1 MFGYI
6 HLKFDLMSIFFITK
20 RNIYIKLSVLQH
32 IFKSSPMSMYRVL
45 HHSLNNPILRKV
57 FWFFCYLIVLWSMI
71 VIIIV
76 DAPDF
81 KVGRRMIICPIIE
94 IISSIV
100 CVLGK
105 PVFSLAIIES
115 SIYMLEYLGW
125 CSFTKHTKG
134 VLFAGAMAF
143 ISGHISG
150 ESWNHRIVPF
160 ILNCICSTM
169 FASFAG
175 GVDSHIEEVKKE
187 NYDLMLERIRI
198 IESCRRMQE
207 RQNEF
212 YQMRDR
218 SMIWD
223 PVKGEYILSNR
234 IQKEAA
240 HDIQEIMFEIK
251 EKIPNGEYLKMMNCV
266 KKLHNGY

>member
-1 MFGYI
+1 M
-6 HLKFDLMSIFFITK
+6 
-20 RNIYIKLSVLQH
+20 N
-32 IFKSSPMSMYRVL
+32 MYRDL
-45 HHSLNNPILRKV
+45 HHSLNNPILGKV
-57 FWFFCYLIVLWSMI
+57 VWFFCYLIVLWSMI
-71 VIIIV
+71 VIIVV

-81 KVGRRMIICPIIE
+81 KVGRGIIISVMSPIIE
-94 IISSIV
+94 TISSII
-100 CVLGK
+100 CVIGK

-115 SIYMLEYLGW
+115 AIYMLEYLDW
-125 CSFTKHTKG
+125 YSFTKHTKG

-150 ESWNHRIVPF
+150 EGWEKNHRIIPF
-160 ILNCICSTM
+160 ILNCVCSIM
-169 FASFAG
+169 FTAFAG
-175 GVDSHIEEVKKE
+175 VVDSHIEEVKKE
-187 NYDLMLERIRI
+187 NYDLMLERTRI

-223 PVKGEYILSNR
+223 SVKGEYVLSNR

-251 EKIPNGEYLKMMNCV
+251 EKIPNGEYLKMMNCIQ
-266 KKLHNGY
+266 KLHNGC